1 MQKAEERRR
10 LVKYLIECRKDRCE
24 AVSLATHESAL
35 GVKQISQTEQKRG
48 RADEIKGPARVASK
62 PMRPAGPAQRG
73 PRTFVGSSGRSNGI
87 LRCRTGLERQF
98 TVIGIQDLSVSEAGY
113 YLEIF
118 VTNSKGSPV

>member
-62 PMRPAGPAQRG
+62 PMRPAGPAQRA
-73 PRTFVGSSGRSNGI
+73 PRTLWAAPVVRMGFSAVGSNAN
-87 LRCRTGLERQF
+87 F
-98 TVIGIQDLSVSEAGY
+98 TVMGIQDLSVSEAGY